1 MSCVV
6 TRHPGTILKIPGY
19 QVWCYEFQGEH
30 AAYETAELG
39 RVRVSGAEEVSSTG
53 CDSYMG
59 QRRGERE
66 ANGNGKVSEMKSSR
80 EGKREIR
87 N

>member
-1 MSCVV
+1 MCHIRYGLLPKSGMSCVV

-39 RVRVSGAEEVSSTG
+39 RVRVSGAEEPSSTG
-53 CDSYMG
+53 CDSYRG

-66 ANGNGKVSEMKSSR
+66 VASCQGDDV
-80 EGKREIR
+80 
-87 N
+87 